1 MSNKFSYWRYIYKLK
16 YFRDSRHEIY
26 WIKATLNFIDEVLD
40 LQEDRFKENLI
51 GEIRRQLQFQSRYSL
66 DTSYFINRA
75 QDPSGF
81 RKKVVYQILYLSK
94 SQRIDLMRNIVSYLP
109 FGSHKLEQTR
119 QYVEA
124 YTLAKNYSRRQINK
138 YYVIINRAINEGRY
152 TLAVRLSARCLREQY
167 SVINNMNYGSYS
179 WRYSLLTS
187 DYLHRLRN
195 FFDRRGSTWINRY
208 YRRISKSS
216 RQVFQYE
223 DSILNHYEIADK
235 RMAKYAMLNLRQINE
250 LIYKMKYC
258 K

>member
-1 MSNKFSYWRYIYKLK
+1 MNSKYSYWRYIYKLK

-26 WIKATLNFIDEVLD
+26 WIKAVLNFIDEVLESD
-40 LQEDRFKENLI
+40 NPRLQENLI
-51 GEIRRQLQFQSRYSL
+51 GEIRRQLQFQSNYSL
-66 DTSYFINRA
+66 DTSYFIKRDA
-75 QDPSGF
+75 DIADF

-109 FGSHKLEQTR
+109 FGSDELEMTR

-124 YTLAKNYSRRQINK
+124 YTLAKNYSRKQINK

-152 TLAVRLSARCLREQY
+152 TLAVQLSARCLREQY
-167 SVINNMNYGSYS
+167 SVINNMSYRGYG
-179 WRYSLLTS
+179 LMTT

-223 DSILNHYEIADK
+223 DSVLNKYAIADE